1 MQAGSFAPTPRL
13 YDKIH
18 SMSGNNSGW
27 NRPASN
33 QPTAGRSAKSGVRSA
48 KKVLCAL
55 CLVLCAALGICV
67 WLFSGGDDKP
77 APSAQHQAPSTIKEV
92 APAAAPV
99 YKEEPKV
106 DDEAAKRKA
115 RAEKLKKMTP
125 DERWEFLLEEAKKKP
140 LDLTPTTNQ
149 TFKTG
154 TEQVMS
160 WIFTTKLGNLPPPLP
175 QTSLFDI
182 AHLAEILIADNPI
195 LETDNEK
202 QREAKEI
209 VMEAKKELREYIKQ
223 GGDIDQ
229 FLEYYRG
236 QLVQA
241 HSEWQES
248 QKSVMK
254 VIREDPDI
262 AGEYIREVNERL
274 AKKGIKPVMIP
285 PPLAEKAGIDLEAI
299 KPTSKPSM
307 E

>member
-1 MQAGSFAPTPRL
+1 MAWNKPNAASQPVKKSEAKAPSKVKGIVAGLVT
-13 YDKIH
+13 
-18 SMSGNNSGW
+18 
-27 NRPASN
+27 
-33 QPTAGRSAKSGVRSA
+33 V
-48 KKVLCAL
+48 CAL
-55 CLVLCAALGICV
+55 GGLCL

-77 APSAQHQAPSTIKEV
+77 APSAKLQVPSTIKEV

-106 DDEAAKRKA
+106 DDEAAKRRV

-160 WIFTTKLGNLPPPLP
+160 WIFTTRLGNLPPPLP
-175 QTSLFDI
+175 QTSMFDE

-262 AGEYIREVNERL
+262 AGEYIKEVNERL

-285 PPLAEKAGIDLEAI
+285 PPLAERVGIDLEAI